1 MIHPAEGNHSRLPTI
16 SLLVAT
22 AAAGLA
28 MASLVVA
35 ADDDVTTLVPEVV
48 PAEQDVDQAPAT
60 PRHVE
65 HDEIDEP
72 ATDRFPAERIRPL
85 GDGCYE
91 TAIGSVIC

>member
-1 MIHPAEGNHSRLPTI
+1 MIHPSERNHSRLPTI

-28 MASLVVA
+28 IASLAVA
-35 ADDDVTTLVPEVV
+35 ADDDDVTTVLPEVV

-60 PRHVE
+60 PR
-65 HDEIDEP
+65 IQ
-72 ATDRFPAERIRPL
+72 AL

-91 TAIGSVIC
+91 TAIGSVLC

>member
-1 MIHPAEGNHSRLPTI
+1 MSTSVIHPTEGTHSRLPTI

-28 MASLVVA
+28 MAALAVA
-35 ADDDVTTLVPEVV
+35 VDDDVTTVVPEVV

-60 PRHVE
+60 PR
-65 HDEIDEP
+65 IQ
-72 ATDRFPAERIRPL
+72 AR

-91 TAIGSVIC
+91 TAAGSILC